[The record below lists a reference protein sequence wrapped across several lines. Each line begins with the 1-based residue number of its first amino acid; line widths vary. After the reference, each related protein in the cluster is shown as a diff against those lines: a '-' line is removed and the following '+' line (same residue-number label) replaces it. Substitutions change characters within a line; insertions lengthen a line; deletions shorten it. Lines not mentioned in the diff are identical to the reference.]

1 MGGRRIETT
10 VARAAAVILTRSRRI
25 PRREP
30 PHLRGHPAPPFIATP
45 TEAPCNADA
54 RRATYGGSFGQTA
67 ASG

>member
-10 VARAAAVILTRSRRI
+10 VARAPAVILTRSGRI

-30 PHLRGHPAPPFIATP
+30 PHLRGHPAPPFLATP